1 MVLTT
6 GRSRHARPIH
16 RAVTAALLAGALLS
30 VSSSADAQ
38 TISSQSTRSQ
48 IGFTGG
54 ASIDPEQGFVGV
66 FWRTPE
72 IGGRFHLR
80 PGIEGGFGS
89 DLRLATI
96 NIDFLARFP
105 LGASGW
111 EFVQGGGPA
120 IVIARFDAFGRRETE
135 LGAGGSYII
144 GFAHDS
150 GFLGEFRIGG
160 GGNVPSLKMAAG
172 FAIGF

>member
-1 MVLTT
+1 MVSTT
-6 GRSRHARPIH
+6 GHPRR
-16 RAVTAALLAGALLS
+16 RAVRRCGRAVLCVLALLAGLS
-30 VSSSADAQ
+30 PAAHAQ
-38 TISSQSTRSQ
+38 TISTQSKRSQ
-48 IGFTGG
+48 IAFIGG

-80 PGIEGGFGS
+80 PGIDGGFGN
-89 DLRLATI
+89 DLRLATV
-96 NIDFLARFP
+96 NIDFIARFP

-111 EFVQGGGPA
+111 DFVQGGGPA
-120 IVIARFDAFGRRETE
+120 IVLNRRDAFGRSDTD

-160 GGNVPSLKMAAG
+160 GNVPSLKLAGG
-172 FAIGF
+172 FAFGF

>member
-1 MVLTT
+1 MVRFSGHSLL
-6 GRSRHARPIH
+6 A
-16 RAVTAALLAGALLS
+16 AALLLAA
-30 VSSSADAQ
+30 VSTPADAQ
-38 TISSQSTRSQ
+38 TITVSSQQSQ

-54 ASIDPEQGFVGV
+54 VSIDPEQLVAGV

-80 PGIEGGFGS
+80 PGVEGGFGD
-89 DLRLATI
+89 DLKLATI

-111 EFVQGGGPA
+111 DFIQGGGPA
-120 IVIARFDAFGRRETE
+120 IVIARFDAFGRSQTDV
-135 LGAGGSYII
+135 GAGGSYII

-160 GGNVPSLKMAAG
+160 GGNVPSLKMTAG
-172 FAIGF
+172 YALSW